1 MTSGADLNMQK
12 VKLKEDISLL
22 KCAEISFRGFFILFW
37 AQHTVFEFIVQVF
50 RRIPIIKSIIEPFY
64 NSIIPLVLI
73 FLAVFSIPYFFRQIR
88 LIDFFFYFVCLLAVL
103 ITILFYADNIRPISE
118 HWTRILIAAVP
129 MYFIGISFDFKKLKK
144 DLLFWSLLGVLCS
157 FLYQLYY
164 VSTGRQIIEDNMG
177 ASYNV
182 LPSILYLFYWAIFY
196 HKIRYWLISFVGL
209 LLCFMFGTRGPML
222 ICFIFV
228 LGGILFK
235 LIWSKAVFT
244 KIFVTTV
251 ALFLSLLLF
260 CGDNLIKIIG
270 WLSRLVENLGMST
283 RIFDLFLEGEI
294 VNSTG
299 RDRLAEKVI
308 TAILQEPIWGY
319 GIMGDWV
326 ITGNIYVHNIFLEMW
341 CQFGL
346 ILGTII
352 LAVVIG
358 LPLYVMFKYLRKKDV
373 FLFMF
378 MLFCMVF
385 VKLMLSGTYL
395 TETYFFLL
403 LGLSVGYFRRNRI
416 DAVRSVERCV

>member
-1 MTSGADLNMQK
+1 MSRADR
-12 VKLKEDISLL
+12 LKKTMIGDFPLSRCSEFF
-22 KCAEISFRGFFILFW
+22 FRAFFILFW
-37 AQHTVFEFIVQVF
+37 AKNTVFGYIVQVL
-50 RRIPIIKSIIEPFY
+50 RRLPIISGIVEPIY
-64 NSIIPLVLI
+64 TAIIPVILILVAI
-73 FLAVFSIPYFFRQIR
+73 FSIPYLRRHIR
-88 LIDFFFYFVCLLAVL
+88 LVDLVLYVVCLLFVLFTMIIYESNAVF
-103 ITILFYADNIRPISE
+103 IGE

-129 MYFIGISFDFKKLKK
+129 MYFIGISFDFKKIKK
-144 DLLFWSLLGVLCS
+144 DLFFWSLLGVLCS
-157 FLYQLYY
+157 FLYQLYF
-164 VSTGRQIIEDNMG
+164 VSTGRQIIEDNMD

-182 LPSILYLFYWAIFY
+182 LPSILYLFYWAISY

-209 LLCFMFGTRGPML
+209 LLCFTFGTRGPLL
-222 ICFIFV
+222 ICLIFV

-251 ALFLSLLLF
+251 ALLLSLLLF
-260 CGDNLIKIIG
+260 YGDNLIKIIE
-270 WLSRLVENLGMST
+270 WLSCLVENLGMST

-294 VNSTG
+294 ANSSG

-308 TAILQEPIWGY
+308 TAILQEPIRGY
-319 GIMGDWV
+319 GILGDWV
-326 ITGNIYVHNIFLEMW
+326 ITGHVYVHNIFLEIW

-346 ILGTII
+346 VLGTFI
-352 LAVVIG
+352 LAVVIA
-358 LPLYVMFKYLRKKDV
+358 LPLYVMFKYLRKKDE

-378 MLFCMVF
+378 MLFSMVF

>member
-1 MTSGADLNMQK
+1 MSRADR
-12 VKLKEDISLL
+12 LKKTMIGDIPLSR
-22 KCAEISFRGFFILFW
+22 CSEFFFRAFFILFW
-37 AQHTVFEFIVQVF
+37 AKNTVFGYIVQVL
-50 RRIPIIKSIIEPFY
+50 RRLPIISGIVEPIY
-64 NSIIPLVLI
+64 TAIIPVILILVAI
-73 FLAVFSIPYFFRQIR
+73 FSIPYLRRHIR
-88 LIDFFFYFVCLLAVL
+88 LVDLVLYVVCLLFVLFTMIIYESNAVF
-103 ITILFYADNIRPISE
+103 IGE

-129 MYFIGISFDFKKLKK
+129 MYFIGISFDFKKIKK
-144 DLLFWSLLGVLCS
+144 DLFFWSLLGVLCS
-157 FLYQLYY
+157 FLYQLYF
-164 VSTGRQIIEDNMG
+164 VSTGRQALEDNMG

-182 LPSILYLFYWAIFY
+182 LPSILYLFYWAISY

-209 LLCFMFGTRGPML
+209 LLCFTFGTRGPLL
-222 ICFIFV
+222 ICLIFV

-251 ALFLSLLLF
+251 ALLLSLLLF
-260 CGDNLIKIIG
+260 YGDNLIKIIE
-270 WLSRLVENLGMST
+270 WLSCLVENLGMST
-283 RIFDLFLEGEI
+283 RIFDLLLEGEI
-294 VNSTG
+294 ANSTG

-308 TAILQEPIWGY
+308 TAILNRPILGY

-326 ITGNIYVHNIFLEMW
+326 ITGHIYVHNIFLEMW

-346 ILGTII
+346 ILGTFI
-352 LAVVIG
+352 LAVVIV
-358 LPLYVMFKYLRKKDV
+358 LPLYVMFKYLWKKDD

-403 LGLSVGYFRRNRI
+403 LGLSVRYFRRNRRG
-416 DAVRSVERCV
+416 AVRSVEQCV

>member
-1 MTSGADLNMQK
+1 MSRADR
-12 VKLKEDISLL
+12 LKKTMIGDIPLSR
-22 KCAEISFRGFFILFW
+22 CSEFFFRAFFILFW
-37 AQHTVFEFIVQVF
+37 AQNTVFIYIVQVL
-50 RRIPIIKSIIEPFY
+50 RRLPIISGIVEPIY
-64 NSIIPLVLI
+64 TAIIPVILILVAL
-73 FLAVFSIPYFFRQIR
+73 FSIPYLRRHIR
-88 LIDFFFYFVCLLAVL
+88 LIDLVLYVVCLLFVLFTMIIYESNAVF
-103 ITILFYADNIRPISE
+103 IGE

-164 VSTGRQIIEDNMG
+164 VSTGRQIIEDNMD

-182 LPSILYLFYWAIFY
+182 LPSILYLFYWAISY

-260 CGDNLIKIIG
+260 YGDNLIKIIG

>member
-1 MTSGADLNMQK
+1 MSRADR
-12 VKLKEDISLL
+12 LKKTMIGDIPLSR
-22 KCAEISFRGFFILFW
+22 CSEFFFRAFFILFW
-37 AQHTVFEFIVQVF
+37 AKNTVFGYIVQVL
-50 RRIPIIKSIIEPFY
+50 RRLPFISGIVEPIY
-64 NSIIPLVLI
+64 TAIIPVILILVAI
-73 FLAVFSIPYFFRQIR
+73 FSIPYLRRHIR
-88 LIDFFFYFVCLLAVL
+88 LVDLVLYVVCLLFVLFTMIIYESNAVF
-103 ITILFYADNIRPISE
+103 IGE

-129 MYFIGISFDFKKLKK
+129 MYFIGISFDFKKIKK
-144 DLLFWSLLGVLCS
+144 DLFFWSLLGVLCS
-157 FLYQLYY
+157 FLYQLYF
-164 VSTGRQIIEDNMG
+164 VSTGRQIIEDNMD

-182 LPSILYLFYWAIFY
+182 LPSILYLFYWAISY

-209 LLCFMFGTRGPML
+209 LLCFTFGTRGPLL
-222 ICFIFV
+222 ICLIFV

-251 ALFLSLLLF
+251 ALLLSLLLF
-260 CGDNLIKIIG
+260 YGDNLIKIIE
-270 WLSRLVENLGMST
+270 WLSCLVENLGMST

-294 VNSTG
+294 ANSSG

-308 TAILQEPIWGY
+308 TAILQEPILGY

-326 ITGNIYVHNIFLEMW
+326 ITGHVYVHNIFLEMW

-346 ILGTII
+346 ILGTFI
-352 LAVVIG
+352 LAVVIV
-358 LPLYVMFKYLRKKDV
+358 LPLYVMFKYLWKKDD

-403 LGLSVGYFRRNRI
+403 LGLSVMYFRRNRRG
-416 DAVRSVERCV
+416 AVRSVEQCV

>member
-1 MTSGADLNMQK
+1 MSRADR
-12 VKLKEDISLL
+12 LKRTMIGDIPLSR
-22 KCAEISFRGFFILFW
+22 CSEFFFRAFFILFW
-37 AQHTVFEFIVQVF
+37 AQNTVFIYIVQVL
-50 RRIPIIKSIIEPFY
+50 RRLPIISGIVEPIY
-64 NSIIPLVLI
+64 TAIIPVILILVAL
-73 FLAVFSIPYFFRQIR
+73 FSIPYLRRHIR
-88 LIDFFFYFVCLLAVL
+88 LIDLVLYVVCLLFVLFTMIIYESNAVF
-103 ITILFYADNIRPISE
+103 IGE

-164 VSTGRQIIEDNMG
+164 VSTGRQIIEDNMD

-182 LPSILYLFYWAIFY
+182 LPSILYLFYWAISY

-416 DAVRSVERCV
+416 DAVRSVEQCV

>member
-1 MTSGADLNMQK
+1 MSRADR
-12 VKLKEDISLL
+12 LKKTMIGDIPLSR
-22 KCAEISFRGFFILFW
+22 CSEFFFRAFFILFW
-37 AQHTVFEFIVQVF
+37 AKNTVFGYIVQVL
-50 RRIPIIKSIIEPFY
+50 RRLPIISGIVEPIY
-64 NSIIPLVLI
+64 TAIIPVILILVAI
-73 FLAVFSIPYFFRQIR
+73 FSIPYLRRHIR
-88 LIDFFFYFVCLLAVL
+88 LVDLVLYVVCLLFVLFTMIIYESNAVF
-103 ITILFYADNIRPISE
+103 IGE

-129 MYFIGISFDFKKLKK
+129 MYFIGISFDFKKIKK
-144 DLLFWSLLGVLCS
+144 DLFFWSLLGVLCS
-157 FLYQLYY
+157 FLYQLYF
-164 VSTGRQIIEDNMG
+164 VSTGRQALEDNMG

-182 LPSILYLFYWAIFY
+182 LPSILYLFYWAISY

-209 LLCFMFGTRGPML
+209 LLCFTFGTRGPLL
-222 ICFIFV
+222 ICLIFV

-251 ALFLSLLLF
+251 ALLLSLLLF
-260 CGDNLIKIIG
+260 YGDNLIKIIE
-270 WLSRLVENLGMST
+270 WLSCLVENLGMST
-283 RIFDLFLEGEI
+283 RIFDLLLEGEI
-294 VNSTG
+294 ANSTG

-308 TAILQEPIWGY
+308 TAILNRPILGY

-326 ITGNIYVHNIFLEMW
+326 ITGHIYVHNIFLEMW

-346 ILGTII
+346 ILGTFI
-352 LAVVIG
+352 LAVVIV
-358 LPLYVMFKYLRKKDV
+358 LPLYVMFKYLWKKDD

-403 LGLSVGYFRRNRI
+403 LGLSVRYFRRNRRG
-416 DAVRSVERCV
+416 AVRSVERCV